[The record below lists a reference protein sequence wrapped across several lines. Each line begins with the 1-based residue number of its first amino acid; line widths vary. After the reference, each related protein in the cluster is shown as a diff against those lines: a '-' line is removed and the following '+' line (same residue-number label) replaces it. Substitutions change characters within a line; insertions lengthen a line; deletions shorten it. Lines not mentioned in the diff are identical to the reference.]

1 MSNEHIPY
9 QFPIQNN
16 AACQLKWSW
25 STIFLNRGT
34 TSSCHRGRHWQF
46 DETTLKDF
54 HNHPGKIG
62 DREKMLKGIWPG
74 NGCEYCRD
82 VEALG
87 GQSDR
92 TANGNTRPGIL
103 PPELLLDA
111 TATVVTPKLV
121 EVYFSN
127 LCNQSCVYCRPSF
140 SSQIAYELEKY
151 GSSQYNIDYNDTQIE
166 KAGEKY
172 SLYLKLFW
180 KWLSDNHQEVAVF
193 QILGGEPLYQPEF
206 DQFLEFLENHPS
218 PNMAVKVFTNMNH
231 NPVKFNKQILIIER
245 LVRDK
250 KIKEIELVCSID
262 CWGED
267 LEYIR
272 YGLDLKI
279 CEENIHTVLKSEFIN
294 LFFHATI
301 SPLSLPSMHLL
312 TSKVFEWGLLSH
324 HNTSIHYNWNTV
336 VKPECF
342 NIYNFGPALMPYVD
356 QTLEVFKKNGGL
368 KPWQQTLS
376 GIKAQLQQSKPDT
389 EQIKRLSG
397 FLDEL
402 DVRRKLDWRSQFPQI
417 NKLIN
422 NYIIT

>member
-1 MSNEHIPY
+1 MSNEYIPY

-82 VEALG
+82 VEAAG

-92 TANGNTRPGIL
+92 TASGNTRPGIL
-103 PPELLLDA
+103 PPELLIDP
-111 TATVVTPKLV
+111 TATSVTPKLV

-140 SSQIAYELEKY
+140 SSQIAYEIKRY
-151 GSSQYNIDYNDTQIE
+151 GDSQYNLNYNEDTADT
-166 KAGEKY
+166 AGDKY
-172 SLYLKLFW
+172 NLYLRLFW
-180 KWLSDNHQEVAVF
+180 EWLSENHREVAVF

-218 PNMAVKVFTNMNH
+218 PNMAVKIFTNMNH

-312 TSKVFEWGLLSH
+312 TSKVFEWTKMAH
-324 HNTSIHYNWNTV
+324 TNTSTHYHWNTV
-336 VKPECF
+336 VQPECF
-342 NIYNFGPALMPYVD
+342 NIYNFGPELIPYID
-356 QTLEVFKKNGGL
+356 QVIEVFNNNGGI
-368 KPWQQTLS
+368 KPWQATIL

>member
-1 MSNEHIPY
+1 MDNEY
-9 QFPIQNN
+9 KFPIQNN

-34 TSSCHRGRHWQF
+34 TSSCHRGRHWEF
-46 DETTLKDF
+46 DENTLKDF

-82 VEALG
+82 VEAAG

-92 TANGNTRPGIL
+92 TSSGNTRPGIL
-103 PPELLLDA
+103 PPELLTDL
-111 TATVVTPKLV
+111 TATVVTPRLV

-140 SSQIAYELEKY
+140 SSQIEYEIKRH
-151 GSSQYNIDYNDTQIE
+151 GDSQYNLDYTNNIYGAVD
-166 KAGEKY
+166 KY
-172 SLYLKLFW
+172 DLYLKLFW
-180 KWLSDNHQEVAVF
+180 EWLSANHRDIAYF

-206 DQFLEFLENHPS
+206 DQFLSFLDEHPS

-231 NPVKFNKQILIIER
+231 NPLKFKKHVAIIEQ
-245 LVRDK
+245 LIKDK

-272 YGLDLKI
+272 YGLDIKI
-279 CEENIHTVLKSEFIN
+279 CEENIRTVLQSEFIN
-294 LFFHATI
+294 LFIHATI
-301 SPLSLPSMHLL
+301 SPLSLPSMYLL
-312 TSKVFEWGLLSH
+312 TSKVFEWEKLSH
-324 HNTSIHYNWNTV
+324 HTTSLHYHWNTV

-342 NIYNFGPALMPYVD
+342 NVYNFGPALVPYID
-356 QTLEVFKKNGGL
+356 RTLQVFEENGGI
-368 KPWQQTLS
+368 KSWQTTLL
-376 GIKAQLQQSKPDT
+376 GIKSQLQQSKPDT
-389 EQIKRLSG
+389 EQMKRFSG

-402 DVRRKLDWRSQFPQI
+402 DIRRNLDWKSRFPQI
-417 NKLIN
+417 SELIK